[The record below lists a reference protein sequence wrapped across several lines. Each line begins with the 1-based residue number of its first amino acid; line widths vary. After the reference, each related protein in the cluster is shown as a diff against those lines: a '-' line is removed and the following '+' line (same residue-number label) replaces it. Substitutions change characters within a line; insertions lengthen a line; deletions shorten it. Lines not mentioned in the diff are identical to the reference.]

1 MQLYV
6 DIRIR
11 RYIYCWEIRVT
22 FMVFSNMKFSTV
34 VMLRSIKAARSKIIS
49 KTCDAIEKQRRMLRT
64 IK

>member
-11 RYIYCWEIRVT
+11 RYFYCWEIGVT
-22 FMVFSNMKFSTV
+22 FMVFSNMKFSAV
-34 VMLRSIKAARSKIIS
+34 FMLRSRKAARSKITS
-49 KTCDAIEKQRRMLRT
+49 KTCDAIEKQRRMVRN